1 MINVDKET
9 IKSIQDFVNT
19 TSDSIEQINRC
30 MDSFCSSMCDAV
42 QLIGERLKGKNM
54 DVNILHSTDVENV
67 VDNPQHYKHGTFE
80 VIDEMIMVF
89 GPARTYDFCI
99 MNAWKYRSRAP
110 YKDNMEQD
118 MDKADRY
125 LQMAYQIMENNPEIG
140 HVGLIKED

>member
-1 MINVDKET
+1 MRRLSESEIRR
-9 IKSIQDFVNT
+9 I
-19 TSDSIEQINRC
+19 
-30 MDSFCSSMCDAV
+30 
-42 QLIGERLKGKNM
+42 ERLSNPAVSPILEKSKGKNM

-99 MNAWKYRSRAP
+99 MNAWKYRSRAL
-110 YKDNMEQD
+110 YKGNAKQD

-125 LQMAYQIMENNPEIG
+125 LQMAKQIADKNPN
-140 HVGLIKED
+140 VLCLFNLIMPF